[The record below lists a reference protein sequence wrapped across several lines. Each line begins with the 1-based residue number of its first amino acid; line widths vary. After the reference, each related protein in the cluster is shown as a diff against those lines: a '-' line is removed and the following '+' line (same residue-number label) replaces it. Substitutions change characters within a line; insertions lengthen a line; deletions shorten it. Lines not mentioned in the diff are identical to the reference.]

1 MTGGS
6 RRRVELAAAYV
17 LHHRP
22 WRDSSRILEV
32 LSRDHGRMTLFARGV
47 RGPKSRSASMLQ
59 PFRPL
64 LLSWSGS
71 GDAGRLTQVERP
83 AEAPGEPAAGR
94 ADRSSGMLPSA
105 ALLPAWYLNE
115 LLLSLTVRNDPQPT
129 VFDLYA
135 AALAALAAGS
145 PAAAALRRFERRLLD
160 QLGYG
165 VDFATDARSGQ
176 PVREDAYYHFHASL
190 GFVEAAAGGQSSAI
204 PGASLLAIDAGD
216 LAADQVLDDA
226 KSIMRAAIDHV
237 LEGRELRTRAVAQS
251 IARSAGQR
259 ARGSTAS

>member
-1 MTGGS
+1 M
-6 RRRVELAAAYV
+6 

-32 LSRDHGRMTLFARGV
+32 LARDHGRITLFARGV
-47 RGPKSRSASMLQ
+47 RGPKSRSASKSQ

-71 GDAGRLTQVERP
+71 GDAAGLTQVERSP
-83 AEAPGEPAAGR
+83 DAAPEPAGV
-94 ADRSSGMLPSA
+94 LPGA
-105 ALLPAWYLNE
+105 ALLPGWYLNE
-115 LLLSLTVRNDPQPT
+115 LLLALTVRNDPQPA
-129 VFDLYA
+129 VYDLYHA
-135 AALAALAAGS
+135 TLASLAAGS
-145 PAAAALRRFERRLLD
+145 SPAASLRRFERGLLE

-165 VDFATDARSGQ
+165 IDFATDARSGQ
-176 PVREDAYYHFHASL
+176 PVRKGAYYHFHASL
-190 GFVEAAAGGQSSAI
+190 GFVEVAADGQANAV

-216 LAADQVLDDA
+216 LAAERVLDDA
-226 KSIMRAAIDHV
+226 RSIMRAAIDHV

-259 ARGSTAS
+259 SRGSTAS